1 MSASSDTDLAG
12 VSATAP
18 RARRRKEAAKQAQL
32 LDVRSESLTV
42 ANHTR
47 IYRRILA
54 FVHKID
60 TSPRWINIVPG
71 ADRDWEGDLVLPEL
85 SRSKAPERVLHV
97 YNAAILMDAETKNA
111 EVAVQTLPS
120 LARPTEENE
129 EELVSVELP
138 GLSDIKSPDRW
149 SYRQCF
155 TTADWDIPLE
165 TEWTVINEEGGFP
178 EPVTVYFHLRPEPGP
193 PLKRH
198 APPLLVRKA
207 GPHHL
212 PPSYDNPR
220 HLGLPP
226 PFPADELTAPSP
238 SRRTSRASSHNT
250 PARRSSSSGL
260 HPASISSDQHR
271 GEPSDTREA
280 VFAGE
285 RDPDPAPSERRFTD
299 PQFSHKEAVW
309 DPDRPESDVDYM
321 RRAAGHGER
330 PSIVGRLPTYSD
342 VKKEGRAEVN
352 ASPEEVKLALALTDG
367 QGLEMLHKRIRLF
380 VEQENNNATFRGEGL
395 SSQHISF
402 SVPHVETLTSHR
414 GDKSVPEPVV
424 HINAYLQGVWRRV
437 RPEKHAYNAVWPA
450 FEHGRRRLGFVLP
463 GEELDPEHATPQY
476 MFVRDLKADDG
487 SRPLKKTPTD
497 YWTFSS
503 RAGFPVRGPRGVL
516 TSLYATL
523 KTTFVLRDSQKGPRV
538 VVTFARHSPYEATV
552 RTREE
557 ELKPVAFEFG
567 RRKVRVLKNQP
578 QRRAFD

>member
-129 EELVSVELP
+129 EELVSVGRTLFPRSLFFFFALTFTMPAELP

-178 EPVTVYFHLRPEPGP
+178 EPVTVYFHLRPE
-193 PLKRH
+193 H
-198 APPLLVRKA
+198 
-207 GPHHL
+207 
-212 PPSYDNPR
+212 
-220 HLGLPP
+220 
-226 PFPADELTAPSP
+226 
-238 SRRTSRASSHNT
+238 
-250 PARRSSSSGL
+250 
-260 HPASISSDQHR
+260 
-271 GEPSDTREA
+271 
-280 VFAGE
+280 
-285 RDPDPAPSERRFTD
+285 
-299 PQFSHKEAVW
+299 
-309 DPDRPESDVDYM
+309 YM

-352 ASPEEVKLALALTDG
+352 
-367 QGLEMLHKRIRLF
+367 
-380 VEQENNNATFRGEGL
+380 
-395 SSQHISF
+395 
-402 SVPHVETLTSHR
+402 VPHVETLTSHR